1 MVDDNDKKRRFGR
14 ASRALLF
21 LFILMCSCC
30 VVESVQSDA
39 YSEVVYDFEYGIGEV
54 HVLGTGTQSLNS
66 IQSDS
71 FVIGVGVDIVNS
83 PHAVNVGFQEVL
95 DFIEFDETDENEY
108 ERDGFNCVNFSKML
122 HDNAEEFGIKAGVII
137 VMFEDNHSGH
147 AFNVFNTTD
156 KGLVFIDSCS
166 GDRIIRKL
174 KVGEPIAVVDAISV
188 NQRDVGSFVVFW

>member
-1 MVDDNDKKRRFGR
+1 MNKQRTTIGVVLII
-14 ASRALLF
+14 ALLF
-21 LFILMCSCC
+21 ITNSNACT
-30 VVESVQSDA
+30 
-39 YSEVVYDFEYGIGEV
+39 EVVYDFEYDTGEV
-54 HVLGTGTQSLNS
+54 YVLGAGIHSLNN
-66 IQSDS
+66 IQTDT
-71 FVIGVGVDIVNS
+71 FILGVDVDIINS
-83 PHAVNVGFQEVL
+83 QYANDVTTSELLN
-95 DFIEFDETDENEY
+95 FIEFDKTDENEY

-122 HDNAEEFGIKAGVII
+122 HDNAEEYGIKAGVVI